1 MIVGEVF
8 LAILFGYDGDES
20 EVVAP
25 HKKSQVVIVA
35 MSKEGA
41 MRQGLVEGRRGGL
54 RGFLVAIRVD
64 GVCAV
69 GRPGGCR
76 GVGGQCGGNV
86 DGDRAREPSEVGI
99 ASGKASDRAG
109 GMA

>member
-1 MIVGEVF
+1 M
-8 LAILFGYDGDES
+8 
-20 EVVAP
+20 
-25 HKKSQVVIVA
+25 VIVA
-35 MSKEGA
+35 MSEEGA
-41 MRQGLVEGRRGGL
+41 MRQRLVEKRRGGM
-54 RGFLVAIRVD
+54 RGFLVEIRVD

-76 GVGGQCGGNV
+76 GVGGRCGGNV

-99 ASGKASDRAG
+99 AGGEASDRAG

>member
-35 MSKEGA
+35 MSEEGA
-41 MRQGLVEGRRGGL
+41 MRQRLVEILEKRRGGL

-76 GVGGQCGGNV
+76 GVGGQCGGT
-86 DGDRAREPSEVGI
+86 
-99 ASGKASDRAG
+99 
-109 GMA
+109 